1 MVHLSRSRIRPEG
14 SDAVRTGT
22 LLPVPSLLRSRLR
35 EQEGERDVPGSP
47 QGACYPREARGSANM
62 MEPFPEKSKSVRRKT
77 YERLWWEHHEAEMEQ
92 LAVMREWLGNS
103 IRR

>member
-47 QGACYPREARGSANM
+47 QGACYPREARWEREHDEAFS
-62 MEPFPEKSKSVRRKT
+62 EKPKGMHWKT
-77 YERLWWEHHEAEMEQ
+77 YERLFWEHHEAEMEQ
-92 LAVMREWLGNS
+92 LAVMREWLDNS